1 MRAVKALDMLD
12 SLAPAGRNFAFKV
25 FYLKQLRNNGEWSRT
40 LAGFGFTPDDPNDP
54 DNPGRPD
61 FEAMMRQ
68 MQEQMKAQFEQ
79 LGINPAGFVNPFTSL
94 FSQVGKTNS
103 GADGKEEVLSIAT
116 ARDTATKFVKVQGLK
131 PLGTKDVSVV
141 ENAFEISEL
150 WLNEATAFPAST
162 HAPMAVSRMDWVLE
176 TMPGWHKTIEPLA
189 AGLSSAI
196 SDLMDQAMNAQAA
209 DPEQGQPPIEIITAM
224 LRSFIG
230 TMIATQLGQ
239 SIGTLATTVTGAH
252 DVGLPLLD
260 PARAIV
266 IPENIENWA
275 VDLEIAKSE
284 VFIFH
289 ALREG
294 AVARLFAHNPWLVSY
309 IQSAVVEYGKGIH
322 IDIDAIQRQAQEAFE
337 GMQEGASEGEA
348 ISFALDNGIF
358 TPEES
363 PAQKSALLKLETVL
377 ALIDGWS
384 DEVVSLAAGDRIPS
398 IEQLRESH
406 RRRRASSSPAQQLFS
421 SMLGLQVSPKLTR
434 EASAFWKKIREVKS
448 VGERDQIWSGL
459 LPTADDLLDPE
470 KFLTSTSIPD
480 DLSGLI

>member
-1 MRAVKALDMLD
+1 MNR
-12 SLAPAGRNFAFKV
+12 
-25 FYLKQLRNNGEWSRT
+25 EWSQAM
-40 LAGFGFTPDDPNDP
+40 AGFGFIPNDPNDP
-54 DNPGRPD
+54 DNSNNSGNEGNPD

-79 LGINPAGFVNPFTSL
+79 LGINTAGFVNPFTAL

-103 GADGKEEVLSIAT
+103 GADGKEEVLSITT

-150 WLNEATAFPAST
+150 WLNEATSFPAST

-209 DPEQGQPPIEIITAM
+209 DPEQGQPPIEMITAM

-239 SIGTLATTVTGAH
+239 SIGTLATSVTGAH

-266 IPENIENWA
+266 IPENIEEWA

-337 GMQEGASEGEA
+337 GAQANMPDGAGEGEA

-363 PAQKSALLKLETVL
+363 PTQKSALLKLETVL

-480 DLSGLI
+480 DLSGLL

>member
-1 MRAVKALDMLD
+1 M
-12 SLAPAGRNFAFKV
+12 
-25 FYLKQLRNNGEWSRT
+25 
-40 LAGFGFTPDDPNDP
+40 AGFGFTPDDNDDPN
-54 DNPGRPD
+54 NNENNNGEGRPD

-79 LGINPAGFVNPFTSL
+79 LGINPAGFVNPFTTL
-94 FSQVGKTNS
+94 FSQAGKSNN
-103 GADGKEEVLSIAT
+103 GKEEVLPIAT
-116 ARDTATKFVKVQGLK
+116 ARETARKFVTTQGLK
-131 PLGTKDVSVV
+131 PLGTKDLTVV
-141 ENAFEISEL
+141 ESAFEISEI
-150 WLNEATAFPAST
+150 WLNDATAFPAST
-162 HAPMAVSRMDWVLE
+162 IVPSAASRLDWVYE
-176 TMPGWHKTIEPLA
+176 TMPGWQRIIEPLA
-189 AGLSSAI
+189 AGLSAAI
-196 SDLMDQAMNAQAA
+196 SDLLDQAMNAQVGEGA
-209 DPEQGQPPIEIITAM
+209 EGQPPIEMITMM

-239 SIGTLATTVTGAH
+239 SIGTLSTSVTGAH
-252 DVGLPLLD
+252 DVALPLLD

-266 IPENIENWA
+266 VPENIENWA
-275 VDLEIAKSE
+275 IDLEIAKSE

-322 IDIDAIQRQAQEAFE
+322 IDIDAIQRQAQGAFE
-337 GMQEGASEGEA
+337 GMQEGAGEGEA

-377 ALIDGWS
+377 ALIDGWT

-398 IEQLRESH
+398 IEQLRETH
-406 RRRRASSSPAQQLFS
+406 RRRRAASAPAQVLFS

-434 EASAFWKKIREVKS
+434 EASAFWKKIREIKS

-470 KFLTSTSIPD
+470 KFVASTSIPD
-480 DLSGLI
+480 DLSGLL

>member
-1 MRAVKALDMLD
+1 V
-12 SLAPAGRNFAFKV
+12 
-25 FYLKQLRNNGEWSRT
+25 
-40 LAGFGFTPDDPNDP
+40 AGFGFTPDDPNDP
-54 DNPGRPD
+54 ENSNNPD

-79 LGINPAGFVNPFTSL
+79 LGINPAGFVNPFNSI
-94 FSQVGKTNS
+94 FSQFGKTNT
-103 GADGKEEVLSIAT
+103 GADGKEEVLSITT
-116 ARDTATKFVKVQGLK
+116 ARDTARKFVTAQGLK

-141 ENAFEISEL
+141 ESAFEISEL
-150 WLNEATAFPAST
+150 WLNEATAFPASAS
-162 HAPMAVSRMDWVLE
+162 APLAVSRMDWVLE

-196 SDLMDQAMNAQAA
+196 SELMDQAMNAQAA
-209 DPEQGQPPIEIITAM
+209 DPEQGQPPIEMITIM

-239 SIGTLATTVTGAH
+239 SIGTLATSVTGAH

-266 IPENIENWA
+266 IPENIEIWA
-275 VDLEIAKSE
+275 TDLEIPKSE

-322 IDIDAIQRQAQEAFE
+322 IDIDAIQRQAQDAFE

-377 ALIDGWS
+377 ALIDGWT
-384 DEVVSLAAGDRIPS
+384 DEVVALAAGERIPS

-434 EASAFWKKIREVKS
+434 EASAFWKKIREVKN

-459 LPTADDLLDPE
+459 LPTADDLLAPE

>member
-1 MRAVKALDMLD
+1 M
-12 SLAPAGRNFAFKV
+12 
-25 FYLKQLRNNGEWSRT
+25 
-40 LAGFGFTPDDPNDP
+40 AGFGFTPDDSDSEPNKD
-54 DNPGRPD
+54 GQPD

-79 LGINPAGFVNPFTSL
+79 LGINPVGFVNPFTTL
-94 FSQVGKTNS
+94 FSQAGKSSANQ
-103 GADGKEEVLSIAT
+103 EEVLPLAT
-116 ARDTATKFVKVQGLK
+116 ARDTARKFVSAQGLK

-141 ENAFEISEL
+141 ESAFEISET
-150 WLNEATAFPAST
+150 WLNDATAFPAST
-162 HAPMAVSRMDWVLE
+162 LAPTAVSRLDWINE
-176 TMPGWHKTIEPLA
+176 TMPGWHRTIEPLA

-196 SDLMDQAMNAQAA
+196 SDLLDQAMNAQAGESA
-209 DPEQGQPPIEIITAM
+209 EGQPPIEMITMM

-239 SIGTLATTVTGAH
+239 SIGTLSTTVTGAH
-252 DVGLPLLD
+252 DVSLPLLD

-275 VDLEIAKSE
+275 AELEIAKSE
-284 VFIFH
+284 VFIYH

-294 AVARLFAHNPWLVSY
+294 AVARLFANNPWLVSY
-309 IQSAVVEYGKGIH
+309 IQSAIVEYGKGIH
-322 IDIDAIQRQAQEAFE
+322 IDIDAIQRQAQGAFE
-337 GMQEGASEGEA
+337 NMQEGAGSEEA

-377 ALIDGWS
+377 ALIDGWT
-384 DEVVSLAAGDRIPS
+384 DEVVALSAGDRIPS
-398 IEQLRESH
+398 IEQLRETH
-406 RRRRASSSPAQQLFS
+406 RRRRAASAPAQLLFS

-459 LPTADDLLDPE
+459 LPTAEDLMDPE

-480 DLSGLI
+480 DLSGLL

>member
-1 MRAVKALDMLD
+1 M
-12 SLAPAGRNFAFKV
+12 
-25 FYLKQLRNNGEWSRT
+25 
-40 LAGFGFTPDDPNDP
+40 AGFGFTPDDANDP
-54 DNPGRPD
+54 ENSGNPD

-79 LGINPAGFVNPFTSL
+79 LGINPAGFVNPFTSI
-94 FSQVGKTNS
+94 FSQFGKTNTD
-103 GADGKEEVLSIAT
+103 ADGKEEVLSITT
-116 ARDTATKFVKVQGLK
+116 ARDTARKFVTAQGLK

-141 ENAFEISEL
+141 ESAFEISEL
-150 WLNEATAFPAST
+150 WLNEATAFPASGS
-162 HAPMAVSRMDWVLE
+162 APKAVSRMDWVLE

-196 SDLMDQAMNAQAA
+196 SDLMDQAMNAQDAE
-209 DPEQGQPPIEIITAM
+209 PEQGQPPIEMITMM

-239 SIGTLATTVTGAH
+239 SIGTLATSVTGAH

-275 VDLEIAKSE
+275 TDLEIPKSE

-322 IDIDAIQRQAQEAFE
+322 IDIDAIQRQAQDAFE
-337 GMQEGASEGEA
+337 GMQANMPEGASEGEA

-377 ALIDGWS
+377 ALIDGWT
-384 DEVVSLAAGDRIPS
+384 DEVVALAAGDRIPS

-434 EASAFWKKIREVKS
+434 EASAFWKKIREVKNVS
-448 VGERDQIWSGL
+448 ERDQIWSGL

>member
-1 MRAVKALDMLD
+1 M
-12 SLAPAGRNFAFKV
+12 
-25 FYLKQLRNNGEWSRT
+25 
-40 LAGFGFTPDDPNDP
+40 AGFGFTPDDPNDP
-54 DNPGRPD
+54 DNSGRPD

-79 LGINPAGFVNPFTSL
+79 LGINPAGFVNPFTSI

-103 GADGKEEVLSIAT
+103 GKDGEEVLSITT

-150 WLNEATAFPAST
+150 WLNEATSFPAST

-189 AGLSSAI
+189 SGLSSAI

-209 DPEQGQPPIEIITAM
+209 DPEQGQPPIEMITAM

-239 SIGTLATTVTGAH
+239 SIGTLATSVTGAH

-337 GMQEGASEGEA
+337 GMQANMPEGAGEGEA

-377 ALIDGWS
+377 ALIDGWT

-480 DLSGLI
+480 DLSGLL

>member
-1 MRAVKALDMLD
+1 V
-12 SLAPAGRNFAFKV
+12 
-25 FYLKQLRNNGEWSRT
+25 
-40 LAGFGFTPDDPNDP
+40 AGFGFTPDDANDP
-54 DNPGRPD
+54 ENSNNPD

-79 LGINPAGFVNPFTSL
+79 LGINPAGFVNPFTSI
-94 FSQVGKTNS
+94 FSQFGKTNTD
-103 GADGKEEVLSIAT
+103 ADGKEEVLSITT
-116 ARDTATKFVKVQGLK
+116 ARDTARKFVTAQGLK

-141 ENAFEISEL
+141 ESAFEISEL
-150 WLNEATAFPAST
+150 WLNEATAFPASGS
-162 HAPMAVSRMDWVLE
+162 APKAVSRMDWVLE

-196 SDLMDQAMNAQAA
+196 SDLMDQAMNAQDAE
-209 DPEQGQPPIEIITAM
+209 PEQGQPPIEMITMM

-239 SIGTLATTVTGAH
+239 SIGTLATSVTGAH

-275 VDLEIAKSE
+275 TDLEIPKSE

-322 IDIDAIQRQAQEAFE
+322 IDIDAIQRQAQDAFE
-337 GMQEGASEGEA
+337 GMQANIPEGASEGEA

-377 ALIDGWS
+377 ALIDGWT
-384 DEVVSLAAGDRIPS
+384 DEVVALAAGDRIPS

-434 EASAFWKKIREVKS
+434 EASAFWKKIREVKNVS
-448 VGERDQIWSGL
+448 ERDQIWSGL

>member
-1 MRAVKALDMLD
+1 M
-12 SLAPAGRNFAFKV
+12 
-25 FYLKQLRNNGEWSRT
+25 
-40 LAGFGFTPDDPNDP
+40 AGFGFTPDDPNDP
-54 DNPGRPD
+54 DNSGRPD

-103 GADGKEEVLSIAT
+103 GKDGEEVLSITT

-209 DPEQGQPPIEIITAM
+209 DPEQGQPPIEMITAM

-239 SIGTLATTVTGAH
+239 SIGTLATSVTGAH

-337 GMQEGASEGEA
+337 GMQANMPEGAGEGEA

-377 ALIDGWS
+377 ALIDGWT

-434 EASAFWKKIREVKS
+434 EASTFWKKIREVKS

-480 DLSGLI
+480 DLSGLL

>member
-1 MRAVKALDMLD
+1 M
-12 SLAPAGRNFAFKV
+12 

-337 GMQEGASEGEA
+337 GMQQGASEGEA

>member
-1 MRAVKALDMLD
+1 
-12 SLAPAGRNFAFKV
+12 
-25 FYLKQLRNNGEWSRT
+25 
-40 LAGFGFTPDDPNDP
+40 LAGFGFTPDDANDP
-54 DNPGRPD
+54 DNSNGPD

-79 LGINPAGFVNPFTSL
+79 LGINPAGFVNPFTSI
-94 FSQVGKTNS
+94 FSQFGKSNT
-103 GADGKEEVLSIAT
+103 GADGKEEVLSITT
-116 ARDTATKFVKVQGLK
+116 ARDTATKFVKAQGLK
-131 PLGTKDVSVV
+131 PLGTKEVSVV
-141 ENAFEISEL
+141 ESAFEISEL
-150 WLNEATAFPAST
+150 WLNEATAFPASAS
-162 HAPMAVSRMDWVLE
+162 APLAVSRMDWVLE

-209 DPEQGQPPIEIITAM
+209 DPEQGQPPIEMITAM

-239 SIGTLATTVTGAH
+239 SIGTLATSVTGAH

-434 EASAFWKKIREVKS
+434 EASAFWKKIREVKN

-480 DLSGLI
+480 DLSGLL

>member
-1 MRAVKALDMLD
+1 M
-12 SLAPAGRNFAFKV
+12 
-25 FYLKQLRNNGEWSRT
+25 
-40 LAGFGFTPDDPNDP
+40 AGFGFTPDDSDSEPNKD
-54 DNPGRPD
+54 GQPD

-79 LGINPAGFVNPFTSL
+79 LGINPVGFVNPFTTL
-94 FSQVGKTNS
+94 FSQAGKS
-103 GADGKEEVLSIAT
+103 GANQEEVLPLAT
-116 ARDTATKFVKVQGLK
+116 ARDTARKFVSAQGLK

-141 ENAFEISEL
+141 ESAFEISET
-150 WLNEATAFPAST
+150 WLNDATAFPAST
-162 HAPMAVSRMDWVLE
+162 LAPTAVSRLDWINE
-176 TMPGWHKTIEPLA
+176 TMPGWHRTIEPLA

-196 SDLMDQAMNAQAA
+196 SDLLDQAMNAQAGESA
-209 DPEQGQPPIEIITAM
+209 EGQPPIEMITMM
-224 LRSFIG
+224 LRTFIG

-239 SIGTLATTVTGAH
+239 SIGTLSTTVTGAH
-252 DVGLPLLD
+252 DVSLPLLD

-275 VDLEIAKSE
+275 AELEIAKSE
-284 VFIFH
+284 VFIYH

-294 AVARLFAHNPWLVSY
+294 AVARLFANNPWLVSY
-309 IQSAVVEYGKGIH
+309 IQSAIVEYGKGIH
-322 IDIDAIQRQAQEAFE
+322 IDIDAIQRQAQGAFE
-337 GMQEGASEGEA
+337 NMQEGAGSEEA

-377 ALIDGWS
+377 ALIDGWT
-384 DEVVSLAAGDRIPS
+384 DEVVALSAGDRIPS
-398 IEQLRESH
+398 IEQLRETH
-406 RRRRASSSPAQQLFS
+406 RRRRAASAPAQLLFS

-459 LPTADDLLDPE
+459 LPTAEDLMDPE

-480 DLSGLI
+480 DLSGLL

>member
-1 MRAVKALDMLD
+1 M
-12 SLAPAGRNFAFKV
+12 
-25 FYLKQLRNNGEWSRT
+25 
-40 LAGFGFTPDDPNDP
+40 AGFGFTPDDANDP
-54 DNPGRPD
+54 ENSNNPD

-79 LGINPAGFVNPFTSL
+79 LGINPAGFVNPFTSI
-94 FSQVGKTNS
+94 FSQFGKTNT
-103 GADGKEEVLSIAT
+103 GADGKEEILSITT
-116 ARDTATKFVKVQGLK
+116 ARDTASKFVKAQGSK
-131 PLGTKDVSVV
+131 PLGTNDVSVV
-141 ENAFEISEL
+141 ESAFEISEL

-162 HAPMAVSRMDWVLE
+162 SAPKAVSRMDWVLE
-176 TMPGWHKTIEPLA
+176 TMPGWHRTIEPLA

-209 DPEQGQPPIEIITAM
+209 EPEQGQPPIEMITMM

-239 SIGTLATTVTGAH
+239 SIGTLATSVTGAH

-275 VDLEIAKSE
+275 TDLEIPKSE

-322 IDIDAIQRQAQEAFE
+322 IDIDAIQRQAQDAFE
-337 GMQEGASEGEA
+337 GMQANMPEGASEGEA

-377 ALIDGWS
+377 ALIDGWT
-384 DEVVSLAAGDRIPS
+384 DEVVALAAGDRIPS

-406 RRRRASSSPAQQLFS
+406 RRRRAASSPAQQLFS

>member
-1 MRAVKALDMLD
+1 M
-12 SLAPAGRNFAFKV
+12 
-25 FYLKQLRNNGEWSRT
+25 
-40 LAGFGFTPDDPNDP
+40 AGFGFTPDDPNDP
-54 DNPGRPD
+54 DNSGRPD

-103 GADGKEEVLSIAT
+103 GKDGEEVLSITT

-209 DPEQGQPPIEIITAM
+209 DPEQGQPPIEMITAM

-239 SIGTLATTVTGAH
+239 SIGTLATSVTGAH

-337 GMQEGASEGEA
+337 GMQANMPEGAGEGEA

-377 ALIDGWS
+377 ALIDGWT

-480 DLSGLI
+480 DLSGLL

>member
-1 MRAVKALDMLD
+1 M
-12 SLAPAGRNFAFKV
+12 
-25 FYLKQLRNNGEWSRT
+25 
-40 LAGFGFTPDDPNDP
+40 AGFGFTPDDPNDP
-54 DNPGRPD
+54 DNSGRPD

-79 LGINPAGFVNPFTSL
+79 LGINPAGFVNPFTTL
-94 FSQVGKTNS
+94 FSQFGKANS
-103 GADGKEEVLSIAT
+103 GANGKAEVLSIAT
-116 ARDTATKFVKVQGLK
+116 ARDTATKFIKVQGLK

-209 DPEQGQPPIEIITAM
+209 DPEQGQPPIEMITAM

-337 GMQEGASEGEA
+337 GAQEGAGEGEA

-377 ALIDGWS
+377 ALIDGWT

-406 RRRRASSSPAQQLFS
+406 RRRRAASSPAQQLFS

-448 VGERDQIWSGL
+448 VGERDQIWSGF

-470 KFLTSTSIPD
+470 KFLTSTYIPD
-480 DLSGLI
+480 DLSGLL